1 MKRSE
6 KIIRVGLIFLI
17 LLSVYLSYE
26 IWLSSDARTQIGDE
40 ENNVVTTTTYREAD
54 EVFLPTRLIWIK
66 AKDDIRMGTGET
78 LIDKVHEQALKGK
91 VTNVKERTY
100 SDTEAF
106 TQAVDISEGIELNY
120 FGAFQLY
127 EYVKIFGLDMD
138 LAKLAEGKELYFTKI
153 QLDFAE
159 KRIRFLNTKQH
170 QIVEGKLDLDLSA
183 VKDALNETKV
193 SWVKMTGENRAQG
206 LQYDSDEP
214 ITLKQYSYIASTQ
227 TYGVFRNAFFQ
238 KPENVKSS
246 EEGGDTVLYGDSET
260 LRVHEEQQIVE
271 FQGKFTTDEE
281 VEDDI
286 YDQSYHYVNRLESS
300 IGSLRFFDRS
310 KDSIT
315 YRTFIEGFP
324 VFGDEYQGEVSFT
337 LEDTGS
343 ATPQVTIKS
352 SMNTIQIPIP
362 SEETV
367 QLPATKTV
375 IENLMAAGANQ
386 SLLQGMVI
394 GYQRQNVKNAD
405 EIVDMIPMW
414 YLKYDG
420 QWYSAAELQTKI
432 AGEGN

>member
-6 KIIRVGLIFLI
+6 KIIRIGLIFLI

-26 IWLSSDARTQIGDE
+26 IWLSSDARTKIGDE
-40 ENNVVTTTTYREAD
+40 ENNLVTTTTYREAD
-54 EVFLPTRLIWIK
+54 EVFLPTRLIWVK
-66 AKDDIRMGTGET
+66 STEDIRMGTGET
-78 LIDKVHEQALKGK
+78 LIDKVHEQVLKGK
-91 VTNVKERTY
+91 VTDVKEQTY
-100 SDTEAF
+100 DDTTAF
-106 TQAVDISEGIELNY
+106 TQAADITEGIELNY
-120 FGAFQLY
+120 FGPFQLY
-127 EYVKIFGLDMD
+127 EYVKVFNLDMD
-138 LAKLAEGKELYFTKI
+138 LAKIAEGKENYFTKI
-153 QLDFAE
+153 QLDFVNQ
-159 KRIRFLNTKQH
+159 RIRFLNTRQH
-170 QIVEGKLDLDLSA
+170 QIVEGKLELDLSG
-183 VKDALNETKV
+183 VTDALNQTKV
-193 SWVKMTGENRAQG
+193 NWVKMTGENRAQG
-206 LQYDSDEP
+206 LQYNSDEP

-227 TYGVFRNAFFQ
+227 TYAVFRNAFFQ

-260 LRVHEEQQIVE
+260 LRVHEGQQIVE
-271 FQGKFTTDEE
+271 FQGKLAADEE
-281 VEDDI
+281 LEDDI

-300 IGSLRFFDRS
+300 IGSLRFFDRT

-324 VFGDEYQGEVSFT
+324 VFGNEYQGEVSFS

-362 SEETV
+362 SDETV

-375 IENLMAAGANQ
+375 IENLVTAGANQ
-386 SLLQGMVI
+386 SLIQGIVI
-394 GYQRQNVKNAD
+394 GYQRQNVKNTD

-420 QWYSAAELQTKI
+420 QWYSATELQTKI
-432 AGEGN
+432 TEEGK

>member
-6 KIIRVGLIFLI
+6 TIIRIGLIFLI

-40 ENNVVTTTTYREAD
+40 ENKVVTTTTYREAD
-54 EVFLPTRLIWIK
+54 EVFLPTRLVWVQSPEV
-66 AKDDIRMGTGET
+66 IRMGTGEN
-78 LIDKVHEQALKGK
+78 LIDKVHEQVLKGK
-91 VTNVKERTY
+91 VTDVKEQTY
-100 SDTEAF
+100 SDTEDFAK
-106 TQAVDISEGIELNY
+106 AADITEGIELNY

-138 LAKLAEGKELYFTKI
+138 LAKLDEGKEIYFTKI

-159 KRIRFLNTKQH
+159 KRIRFLNTRQH
-170 QIVEGKLDLDLSA
+170 QIVEGALDLDLSG
-183 VKDALNETKV
+183 VMDALNQTKV
-193 SWVKMTGENRAQG
+193 SWVKMTGENRIQG
-206 LQYDSDEP
+206 MQYNSDEP

-227 TYGVFRNAFFQ
+227 TYTVFRNAFFQ
-238 KPENVKSS
+238 NPENVKSS

-260 LRVHEEQQIVE
+260 LRVHEDQQIVE
-271 FQGKFTTDEE
+271 FKGKLAANDEI
-281 VEDDI
+281 EDDI

-310 KDSIT
+310 KDNIS

-337 LEDTGS
+337 LEDIGS

-367 QLPATKTV
+367 QLPATTTV
-375 IENLMAAGANQ
+375 IENLVANGANQ
-386 SLLQGMVI
+386 SLIQGIVI
-394 GYQRQNVKNAD
+394 GYQRQNVKNAN

-420 QWYSAAELQTKI
+420 QWYSAAELQAKLSE
-432 AGEGN
+432 EGN